1 MMTHGRGPRRS
12 FVAAMM
18 AVLAMAALSTMVFAQ
33 GNPNPGV
40 IPPEA
45 KVLGK
50 TYGEWG
56 DIWWNWAV
64 QFPPEMSPLLDTT
77 GEFGTLGQE
86 GQVWFLAGVGGGGS
100 AERTLTVPA
109 GKFLFFP
116 LVNTFFAAEG
126 TEEKERADVNAFID
140 GVSLL
145 EASLDG
151 VPLRDLFRY
160 RAESPEGGFVL
171 TLPTDSNLFGA
182 PAGDYKPAVSA
193 GYYLL
198 LAPLSVGEHELHFRA
213 VVGDPDEP
221 DFEVDV
227 IYHLT
232 VAPQNK

>member
-1 MMTHGRGPRRS
+1 
-12 FVAAMM
+12 V
-18 AVLAMAALSTMVFAQ
+18 
-33 GNPNPGV
+33 
-40 IPPEA
+40 
-45 KVLGK
+45 
-50 TYGEWG
+50 
-56 DIWWNWAV
+56 D
-64 QFPPEMSPLLDTT
+64 
-77 GEFGTLGQE
+77 
-86 GQVWFLAGVGGGGS
+86 QV
-100 AERTLTVPA
+100 
-109 GKFLFFP
+109 
-116 LVNTFFAAEG
+116 
-126 TEEKERADVNAFID
+126 EEKERADVNAFID